1 VRVRY
6 PIDTAR
12 RQQGL
17 KNSYRSRFAEPY
29 TLAVNSPIA
38 AREHEAIILRVLG
51 LDPALAGATGYGVVE
66 SDGRHCRMVRLG
78 ALRPARANVTVRK
91 GGTAAE
97 RTATNGHE
105 HLCRIHQL
113 VSELIEEFA
122 PHSVAVESVFT
133 ALNRQTALR
142 LAEVRGVVLLAA
154 AQKGIPV
161 RSYSPREIKAHV
173 SGYGNAGKEQMQQ
186 MVRTLLGLAETPEPA
201 DAADA
206 LAVALCHIQAAQAE
220 SRMAAGFARGG
231 KLVGR
236 VPEAAPRAIPRT
248 KSLPRTAGAAVAASR
263 SATVRRMS
271 RLVPTIPASR

>member
-1 VRVRY
+1 MV
-6 PIDTAR
+6 AN
-12 RQQGL
+12 G
-17 KNSYRSRFAEPY
+17 
-29 TLAVNSPIA
+29 
-38 AREHEAIILRVLG
+38 REVIILRVLG

-78 ALRPARANVTVRK
+78 ALRPARVSATPRK
-91 GGTAAE
+91 SGDAVVSGVA
-97 RTATNGHE
+97 RGHE

-154 AQKGIPV
+154 AQKGVPV

-186 MVRTLLGLAETPEPA
+186 MVRALLGLAETPEPA

-220 SRMAAGFARGG
+220 ARMNAGFARGN
-231 KLVGR
+231 KLAARDGAR
-236 VPEAAPRAIPRT
+236 AKHRAAPPRAPRKTSPAISRQISRQSSRPSPAIP
-248 KSLPRTAGAAVAASR
+248 VSR
-263 SATVRRMS
+263 
-271 RLVPTIPASR
+271 

>member
-1 VRVRY
+1 VNTRIDVVR
-6 PIDTAR
+6 
-12 RQQGL
+12 
-17 KNSYRSRFAEPY
+17 AEEA
-29 TLAVNSPIA
+29 TL
-38 AREHEAIILRVLG
+38 LRVLG

-78 ALRPARANVTVRK
+78 ALRPARVSISQRK
-91 GGTAAE
+91 RDGTDAA
-97 RTATNGHE
+97 ATTIGHE

-122 PHSVAVESVFT
+122 PHSVAVETVFT

-154 AQKGIPV
+154 AQKGVPV

-186 MVRTLLGLAETPEPA
+186 MVRALLGLAETPEPA

-220 SRMAAGFARGG
+220 SRMAAGLARGG
-231 KLVGR
+231 QLARRNGR
-236 VPEAAPRAIPRT
+236 AAPPASSAR
-248 KSLPRTAGAAVAASR
+248 ASR
-263 SATVRRMS
+263 ATPHANSRQTS
-271 RLVPTIPASR
+271 RLGPTIPVSR

>member
-1 VRVRY
+1 MNSA
-6 PIDTAR
+6 IDAR
-12 RQQGL
+12 G
-17 KNSYRSRFAEPY
+17 
-29 TLAVNSPIA
+29 
-38 AREHEAIILRVLG
+38 HDAIILRVLG

-66 SDGRHCRMVRLG
+66 SDGRRCRMVRLG
-78 ALRPARANVTVRK
+78 ALRPARVSR
-91 GGTAAE
+91 AAH
-97 RTATNGHE
+97 TPATLDLHE

-154 AQKGIPV
+154 AQKGVPV
-161 RSYSPREIKAHV
+161 RSYSPREIKSHV

-186 MVRTLLGLAETPEPA
+186 MVRALLGLAETPEPA

-220 SRMAAGFARGG
+220 SRMAAGLARGRQAHLPCLPAG
-231 KLVGR
+231 RRQPGGRQAQQATRRPRPAILV
-236 VPEAAPRAIPRT
+236 
-248 KSLPRTAGAAVAASR
+248 SR
-263 SATVRRMS
+263 
-271 RLVPTIPASR
+271 

>member
-1 VRVRY
+1 
-6 PIDTAR
+6 
-12 RQQGL
+12 
-17 KNSYRSRFAEPY
+17 
-29 TLAVNSPIA
+29 VNSSVVA
-38 AREHEAIILRVLG
+38 SGREAVILRVLG

-78 ALRPARANVTVRK
+78 ALRPARVSAAPRK
-91 GGTAAE
+91 RGDAGFS
-97 RTATNGHE
+97 ATTRGHE

-154 AQKGIPV
+154 AQKGVPV

-186 MVRTLLGLAETPEPA
+186 MVRALLGLAETPEPA

-220 SRMAAGFARGG
+220 ARMAAGFARGG
-231 KLVGR
+231 KLVRDGAR
-236 VPEAAPRAIPRT
+236 ATPRATPPRT
-248 KSLPRTAGAAVAASR
+248 SPVRSQATSR
-263 SATVRRMS
+263 PNPAIPFS
-271 RLVPTIPASR
+271 R